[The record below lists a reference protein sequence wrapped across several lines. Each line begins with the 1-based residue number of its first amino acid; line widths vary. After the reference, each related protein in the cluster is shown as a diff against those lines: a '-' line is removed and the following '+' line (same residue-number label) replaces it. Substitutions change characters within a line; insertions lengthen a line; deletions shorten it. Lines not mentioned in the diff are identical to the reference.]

1 MESGAKIWLNNGMK
15 YATVAISILLA
26 LFMSG
31 CLSPLDKTGRLRHK
45 AVEVELSSLD
55 WIEVAYFPVA
65 ENPVIK
71 GPCRLSLFGVG
82 EVIVKTGRSPQLWDS
97 FSTKVTDPYWNELF
111 TDRMHLPPDEM
122 QTVFQ
127 AFVDEGLIPARTF
140 TRRTKN
146 LKPPYVNISA
156 QVGMEKI
163 RTATDNPFLVG
174 LVEESLENFGP
185 VIRQA
190 ADALKENPSK

>member
-1 MESGAKIWLNNGMK
+1 MK
-15 YATVAISILLA
+15 YTPVAITVLVTFLA
-26 LFMSG
+26 CG
-31 CLSPLDKTGRLRHK
+31 CLSPLDKTGRLHHK
-45 AVEVELSSLD
+45 TVEVELSSLD
-55 WIEVAYFPVA
+55 WIEVAYFPIE
-65 ENPVIK
+65 ENPTIK
-71 GPCRLSLFGVG
+71 GPCRLSLLGVG

-97 FSTKVTDPYWNELF
+97 FSTKVGDPYWNELF
-111 TDRMHLPPDEM
+111 TDRMHLPQDEM

-127 AFVDEGLIPARTF
+127 AFVDEGLIPARLF
-140 TRRTKN
+140 TRRTEN

-163 RTATDNPFLVG
+163 RIATDNPYLVQ
-174 LVEESLENFGP
+174 LVEESLENFGS

>member
-1 MESGAKIWLNNGMK
+1 METDPEIWLNSGMK
-15 YATVAISILLA
+15 YAPAAITALLA
-26 LFMSG
+26 FLVSG
-31 CLSPLDKTGRLRHK
+31 CLSPLDKTGRIRHK

-55 WIEVAYFPVA
+55 WIEVAYFPTA
-65 ENPVIK
+65 EHPTIK

-111 TDRMHLPPDEM
+111 TDRMHLSHDEM

-127 AFVDEGLIPARTF
+127 AFVDEGIIPAGTF
-140 TRRTKN
+140 TRRTEN

-163 RTATDNPFLVG
+163 RTATDNPFLVQ

-190 ADALKENPSK
+190 TDALKENPSE

>member
-1 MESGAKIWLNNGMK
+1 MK
-15 YATVAISILLA
+15 YVTVTTFV
-26 LFMSG
+26 LFAFFVSG

-45 AVEVELSSLD
+45 AVAVELSSLD
-55 WIEVAYFPVA
+55 WIEVAYFPTE
-65 ENPVIK
+65 ENPTIK

-82 EVIVKTGRSPQLWDS
+82 EVVVKTGRSPQLWDS

-127 AFVDEGLIPARTF
+127 AFVDEGIIPARTF
-140 TRRTKN
+140 TRRTED

-174 LVEESLENFGP
+174 LVEESLENFEL

-190 ADALKENPSK
+190 ATALKENPSK

>member
-1 MESGAKIWLNNGMK
+1 MK
-15 YATVAISILLA
+15 YATVAITVLLT
-26 LFMSG
+26 FFGSG
-31 CLSPLDKTGRLRHK
+31 CLSPLDKTGRLHHK
-45 AVEVELSSLD
+45 TVEVELSSLD
-55 WIEVAYFPVA
+55 WIEVAYFPIA
-65 ENPVIK
+65 ENPTIK
-71 GPCRLSLFGVG
+71 GPCRLSLLGVG
-82 EVIVKTGRSPQLWDS
+82 EVVVKTGRSPQLWDS

-111 TDRMHLPPDEM
+111 TDRMHLPTDEM
-122 QTVFQ
+122 QRVFQ
-127 AFVDEGLIPARTF
+127 AFVDEGLIPTGTF
-140 TRRTKN
+140 TRRTEK

-163 RTATDNPFLVG
+163 RMATDNPFLVG